1 MSVSTEGVVTKSGAR
16 RNRGIAAATAVTGAV
31 LLYLGVQVEPGDTS
45 FYIFTVAL
53 AIVWVVGSLLTAR
66 SRTFGSIREGRL
78 WRDLGLGAL
87 GGLVLLVIFLIGAG
101 AVARIAFLAEPVEEL
116 LAHASFGSLFIVTL
130 ITVLNGV
137 TEEIFF
143 RGALHESLG
152 GTRTR
157 RLVGTTLIYTI
168 VTAASGIPL
177 LALAAASMGVLAE
190 WLRQRTG
197 ALLAPITAHLTWS
210 LGMLYLLQPA
220 LDFWRALL

>member
-1 MSVSTEGVVTKSGAR
+1 MSVTTEGVVTKSGAR
-16 RNRGIAAATAVTGAV
+16 RNRGIAASTGVTGAV
-31 LLYLGVQVEPGDTS
+31 LLYLGVQAEPGDAS
-45 FYIFTVAL
+45 FYIFTIAL
-53 AIVWVVGSLLTAR
+53 AAVWVAGSVLTAR

-78 WRDLGLGAL
+78 WRDLGLGAVVGL
-87 GGLVLLVIFLIGAG
+87 GLLAVFLVGAG
-101 AVARIAFLAEPVEEL
+101 AVARIDLLAGPVEEL
-116 LAHASFGSLFIVTL
+116 LEHARFGALPIVTL
-130 ITVLNGV
+130 ITVINGI

-177 LALAAASMGVLAE
+177 LALAAASMGLLAE

-197 ALLAPITAHLTWS
+197 ALLAPVTAHLTWS
-210 LGMLYLLQPA
+210 VGMLYLLQPA
-220 LDFWRALL
+220 LDFWKAVL

>member
-1 MSVSTEGVVTKSGAR
+1 MSVSTEGVVTRTGAR
-16 RNRGIAAATAVTGAV
+16 RNRGIAAATAITGAV
-31 LLYLGVQVEPGDTS
+31 LLYLGVQVEPGDAS
-45 FYIFTVAL
+45 FYAFTVAL
-53 AIVWVVGSLLTAR
+53 AVVWVIGSLLTAR
-66 SRTFGSIREGRL
+66 SRTFGNIREKGL
-78 WRDLGLGAL
+78 LRDLALGAA
-87 GGLVLLVIFLIGAG
+87 GGAALLVVFLLGAG
-101 AVARIAFLAEPVEEL
+101 LVARIAFLAEPVEEL
-116 LAHASFGSLFIVTL
+116 LAHARFGALPIVAA
-130 ITVLNGV
+130 ITVVNGV

-157 RLVGTTLIYTI
+157 RLVGTTLIYTL

-210 LGMLYLLQPA
+210 VGMLFLLQPA
-220 LDFWRALL
+220 LDLWRAL

>member
-16 RNRGIAAATAVTGAV
+16 RNRGIAAATAVTGAA
-31 LLYLGVQVEPGDTS
+31 LLYLGVGVDPGDAS
-45 FYIFTVAL
+45 FYAFTVAL
-53 AIVWVVGSLLTAR
+53 ALVWVICSLLTAR
-66 SRTFGSIREGRL
+66 SRTFGSVREGRVL
-78 WRDLGLGAL
+78 RDIALGAAGGVAL
-87 GGLVLLVIFLIGAG
+87 LVVFLAGAGLVAHVS
-101 AVARIAFLAEPVEEL
+101 FLAEPVEEL
-116 LAHASFGSLFIVTL
+116 LAHARFGALPIVAT

-157 RLVGTTLIYTI
+157 RLVGTTLIYTL

-190 WLRQRTG
+190 LLRQRTG
-197 ALLAPITAHLTWS
+197 ALLAPIAAHLTWS
-210 LGMLYLLQPA
+210 VGMLFLLQPA
-220 LDFWRALL
+220 LDLWRAL

>member
-1 MSVSTEGVVTKSGAR
+1 MSVSTEGVATKARAR
-16 RNRGIAAATAVTGAV
+16 RNRGIAAVTAVTGAV
-31 LLYLGVQVEPGDTS
+31 LLYLGVQVEPGDAS
-45 FYIFTVAL
+45 FYAFTVAL
-53 AIVWVVGSLLTAR
+53 AVVWVIGSLLTAR

-78 WRDLGLGAL
+78 LRDLGLGAL
-87 GGLVLLVIFLIGAG
+87 LGAALLVVFLLGAG
-101 AVARIAFLAEPVEEL
+101 LVARIDFLAEPVEEL
-116 LAHASFGSLFIVTL
+116 LAHARFGALPIVTA
-130 ITVLNGV
+130 ITVVNGV

-152 GTRTR
+152 GTRAR

-177 LALAAASMGVLAE
+177 MALAAATMGILAE

-210 LGMLYLLQPA
+210 VGMLFLLQPA
-220 LDFWRALL
+220 LDLWRAL

>member
-1 MSVSTEGVVTKSGAR
+1 MSVSTEGVVTKAGAR
-16 RNRGIAAATAVTGAV
+16 RNRGIAAVTGVTGAV
-31 LLYLGVQVEPGDTS
+31 LLYLGVQVEPGDTT
-45 FYIFTVAL
+45 FYIFTGAL
-53 AIVWVVGSLLTAR
+53 AAVWVIGSLLTAR
-66 SRTFGSIREGRL
+66 SRTFGSLREGRL

-87 GGLVLLVIFLIGAG
+87 GGLVLLVIFLIGAAG
-101 AVARIAFLAEPVEEL
+101 VARIDFLAEPVYQL
-116 LAHASFGSLFIVTL
+116 LAHARFGALPIVTV
-130 ITVLNGV
+130 IAILNGV

-157 RLVGTTLIYTI
+157 RLVGTTLIYTL

-177 LALAAASMGVLAE
+177 LALAAAFMGVLAE

-220 LDFWRALL
+220 LDFWKALL

>member
-16 RNRGIAAATAVTGAV
+16 RNRGIAAATGVTGAV
-31 LLYLGVQVEPGDTS
+31 LLYLGVQAAPGDAS
-45 FYIFTVAL
+45 FYIFTIAL
-53 AIVWVVGSLLTAR
+53 AAVWVVGSVLTAR
-66 SRTFGSIREGRL
+66 SRTFGSVKEGRL

-87 GGLVLLVIFLIGAG
+87 IGLGLLVVFLIGAG
-101 AVARIAFLAEPVEEL
+101 AVARIDFLAAPVEEL
-116 LAHASFGSLFIVTL
+116 LEHAQFGALPIVTL
-130 ITVLNGV
+130 ITIINGI

-177 LALAAASMGVLAE
+177 LALAAASMGLLAE

-197 ALLAPITAHLTWS
+197 ALLAPIIAHLTWS

-220 LDFWRALL
+220 LNFWKALL

>member
-1 MSVSTEGVVTKSGAR
+1 MSVSTEGVVTRTGAR

-31 LLYLGVQVEPGDTS
+31 LLYLGVQVEPGDGS
-45 FYIFTVAL
+45 FYAFTVAL
-53 AIVWVVGSLLTAR
+53 ALVWVIGSLLTAR
-66 SRTFGSIREGRL
+66 SRTFGSIREGRAL
-78 WRDLGLGAL
+78 RDILLGAAGGVAL
-87 GGLVLLVIFLIGAG
+87 LVVFLVGAGLVAHID
-101 AVARIAFLAEPVEEL
+101 FLAEPVEEL
-116 LAHASFGSLFIVTL
+116 LAHARFGALPIVAA

-152 GTRTR
+152 GTQTR
-157 RLVGTTLIYTI
+157 RLVGTTLIYTL

-190 WLRQRTG
+190 LLRQRTG

-210 LGMLYLLQPA
+210 MGMLFLLQPA
-220 LDFWRALL
+220 LDLWRAL

>member
-1 MSVSTEGVVTKSGAR
+1 MSVSTEGVVTRAGAR
-16 RNRGIAAATAVTGAV
+16 RNRGIAAATGITGAV

-53 AIVWVVGSLLTAR
+53 AAVWVVGSFLTAR
-66 SRTFGSIREGRL
+66 SRTFGSIKEGRL
-78 WRDLGLGAL
+78 WKNLGLGAV
-87 GGLVLLVIFLIGAG
+87 GGLVLLVIFLLGAG
-101 AVARIAFLAEPVEEL
+101 VVARIDFLADPVEEL
-116 LAHASFGSLFIVTL
+116 LAHARFGALSVVTL

-152 GTRTR
+152 GTRAR
-157 RLVGTTLIYTI
+157 RFVGTTVVYTL

-177 LALAAASMGVLAE
+177 LALAAACMGVLAE

-210 LGMLYLLQPA
+210 LGMLYFLQPA
-220 LDFWRALL
+220 LDFWRAVL